1 MDATSRR
8 FGSLLEW
15 ICAAGCSIGGVLL
28 LSVAVD
34 NLRSVPAVV
43 PVIAKEAPDPAPMA
57 GIPAGVARVPLLL
70 LANSREL
77 HLGDRLGEVTDRLGS
92 AAQLVS
98 ESREEIVGGRRVIR
112 VYSDVGIQFILVF
125 DEKGRTPDFRLS
137 AIFIR

>member
-15 ICAAGCSIGGVLL
+15 ICAAGCAAGGVLL
-28 LSVAVD
+28 LSGAID

-43 PVIAKEAPDPAPMA
+43 PVIAKEAPDPGPVA

-77 HLGDRLGEVTDRLGS
+77 HLGDRLGDVVDRLGPL
-92 AAQLVS
+92 AQLVS
-98 ESREEIVGGRRVIR
+98 ESREEIVGGRRVTR
-112 VYSDVGIQFILVF
+112 FYSDVGVQFILVF
-125 DEKGRTPDFRLS
+125 EANGRNPDLRLS
-137 AIFIR
+137 SIFIR